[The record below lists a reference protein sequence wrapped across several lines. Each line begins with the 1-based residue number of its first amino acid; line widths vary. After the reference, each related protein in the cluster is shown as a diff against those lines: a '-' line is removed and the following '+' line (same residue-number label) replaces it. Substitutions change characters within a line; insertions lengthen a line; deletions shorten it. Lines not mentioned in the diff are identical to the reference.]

1 MNSEKLMRTS
11 MFGGFKKSDVLGYIE
26 ELQCNMEEVK
36 RHEEKKAQE
45 AEVLAENVVKLRA
58 ELDEVKQE
66 NAALTERVAE
76 FDTVCAEN
84 ADLKAQTQS
93 LTAQVNDFEQTR
105 QALQQKSESLKTT
118 EAQLGAAFLDARRY
132 SDEIVAAANQKAD
145 EISSDVSE
153 SIKAQ
158 ADEIA
163 RLTADV
169 DAISASFARSIEE
182 LHANIEELARKMSA
196 AAKELSLRKP
206 APKFI
211 PDVQISIEDKKLPV
225 TATEINTPVQEPIP
239 SIFPFKREG

>member
-36 RHEEKKAQE
+36 RREEKKAQE
-45 AEVLAENVVKLRA
+45 AEMLAENVAELRA
-58 ELDEVKQE
+58 ELDEVKRK
-66 NAALTERVAE
+66 NMALTEKVAA
-76 FDTVCAEN
+76 FDSVCTEN
-84 ADLKAQTQS
+84 TELKAQAQY
-93 LTAQVNDFEQTR
+93 LTAQVNGYEQTK
-105 QALQQKSESLKTT
+105 QDLQRKSESLKTT

-145 EISSDVSE
+145 EISADVSD

-182 LHANIEELARKMSA
+182 LHANIEELAHKMSA

-211 PDVQISIEDKKLPV
+211 PDVQISVEDKKLPI
-225 TATEINTPVQEPIP
+225 TATEINTPVQEPAP
-239 SIFPFKREG
+239 SIFPFKRES